1 MNQKLIIMGI
11 QGCGKGTH
19 AEKLIADFGLTFV
32 GVGDMF
38 RWLSKNNTTI
48 GKKMKET
55 MARGELVDDQLV
67 FDVVGWRL
75 DLHDWDKGLLL
86 DGFPRNEKQRLWLLE
101 EKKYPFDHV
110 IHIDIP
116 DERVVI
122 ERMLGR
128 GRSDDNEA
136 AIKVRLGEYRR
147 ETEPTLEA
155 YEQAGLLRKVNG
167 IGTIDEVYARILN
180 ALGWS
185 KP

>member
-19 AEKLIADFGLTFV
+19 AEKLVADFGLTFI
-32 GVGDMF
+32 GAGDMF
-38 RWLSKNNTTI
+38 RWLTKNNTTI
-48 GKKMKET
+48 GRTMKET
-55 MARGELVDDQLV
+55 MARGELIDDQLV
-67 FDVVGWRL
+67 LDVMGWRL
-75 DLHDWDKGLLL
+75 DLHDWDCGLLL
-86 DGFPRNEKQRLWLLE
+86 DGFPRNEKQRHWLLE

-116 DERVVI
+116 DEQVVI
-122 ERMLGR
+122 DRMLGR
-128 GRSDDNEA
+128 GRADDNEK
-136 AIKVRLGEYRR
+136 AIKMRIAEYRR

-155 YEQAGLLRKVNG
+155 YEKAGLLREVLG
-167 IGTIDEVYARILN
+167 IGTIDEVYQRILN